1 MPQRFALLVV
11 LLLWSI
17 TPTLGAQS
25 APAPSG
31 GEGEPSASAPSTAPA
46 EPTATVQIDP
56 DANPDDGIEFV
67 LPEQEP
73 ENPEADKTISNKLN
87 DIVPDTGN
95 ESVDGAV
102 ATFNDAIGGLVQGF
116 FAILP
121 QLVIATLV
129 LVVTG
134 FLVRLIDKFSS
145 HIFKKARIKT
155 SLRDLFRIFVRT
167 GVWFVAL
174 MVAAGIIFPGFGF
187 SNLVATAGLAS
198 IAVGFAFQDIFAN
211 FFAGILI
218 LWRFPFENG
227 DFIEVD
233 GVSGRVEDVEIRM
246 TLIRQTDGDLVLVP
260 NSTIFQNNVTIY
272 TNRPTRRVELAV
284 GIAYGESVAEGKKV
298 ILDAVK
304 SCETVRATPSPEV
317 LATAFGASSIDFDVL
332 WYTDNKPID
341 ERRSRSEVLQAI
353 KEALDEAGIEIPYP
367 YRTLTFSKNEPDII
381 QAVAGRLGRS
391 ATVEDRG
398 DASGGADEAPGGGEG

>member
-1 MPQRFALLVV
+1 MPKRLITTWLVG
-11 LLLWSI
+11 LLLWGS
-17 TPTLGAQS
+17 TGLAQPADAPATDTSGPPAPSAAPGS
-25 APAPSG
+25 APAG
-31 GEGEPSASAPSTAPA
+31 K
-46 EPTATVQIDP
+46 PTATIQIDP

-67 LPEQEP
+67 LPDQEP
-73 ENPEADKTISNKLN
+73 EQPEADKTISNKLN
-87 DIVPDTGN
+87 EIVPDTGN

-102 ATFNDAIGGLVQGF
+102 ATLNDAIGGLVQGF

-129 LVVTG
+129 LVITG
-134 FLVRLIDKFSS
+134 FLVRLIDKFAG
-145 HIFKKARIKT
+145 HIFTKARIKS

-167 GVWFVAL
+167 GVWFVAF

-233 GVSGRVEDVEIRM
+233 GISGRVEDVEIRM

-260 NSTIFQNNVTIY
+260 NSTIFQNNVTIF

-284 GIAYGESVAEGKKV
+284 GIAYGEDVAEGRKI
-298 ILDAVK
+298 ILEAVK
-304 SCETVRATPSPEV
+304 SCETVKPTPSPEV

-332 WYTDNKPID
+332 WYTGNKPIE
-341 ERRSRSEVLQAI
+341 ERRSRNEVIEAI
-353 KEALDEAGIEIPYP
+353 KKALDEACIEIPYP

-381 QAVAGRLGRS
+381 QAVAGRMGR
-391 ATVEDRG
+391 
-398 DASGGADEAPGGGEG
+398 GGADGADGSGDAGSEG